1 MLISLSLTLSYG
13 GAKALLTE
21 GSFEYIITVIR
32 EDCLTLKLDQPA
44 SDNIKVTGPGRV
56 EFSWLA
62 HKDGTLHR
70 SLEMKFKPTSPS
82 SILKTDPE
90 RLCGLSM
97 CVCAF
102 FRRERKRKRH
112 GGTWTRDIS
121 QEPSKSR
128 TPALPDHRESNNS
141 TLNTGHQTP
150 PPTSTLENFPAKS
163 TVYNCERSN
172 LTVCPP
178 CLFNSLSRYK

>member
-1 MLISLSLTLSYG
+1 LTLSYG

-44 SDNIKVTGPGRV
+44 S
-56 EFSWLA
+56 
-62 HKDGTLHR
+62 
-70 SLEMKFKPTSPS
+70 LEMKFKPTSPS
-82 SILKTDPE
+82 SILRPTQN
-90 RLCGLSM
+90 
-97 CVCAF
+97 
-102 FRRERKRKRH
+102 
-112 GGTWTRDIS
+112 IS
-121 QEPSKSR
+121 AKNHPKSR

-150 PPTSTLENFPAKS
+150 PPPAHWRTSPQNLPYTTA
-163 TVYNCERSN
+163 ERSN